1 MIQVFTKWYFQ
12 TDIKNNIHALAT
24 EMYKVAN
31 DMSLD
36 IMNEVF
42 KLRNIIL
49 HIIIYGINCI
59 FLQTQSIVSIT
70 ELNQH
75 LI

>member
-1 MIQVFTKWYFQ
+1 MIQVFTKWYL
-12 TDIKNNIHALAT
+12 HALAI

-49 HIIIYGINCI
+49 YIIIYGINCI

>member
-12 TDIKNNIHALAT
+12 TDIKNNIHALAI